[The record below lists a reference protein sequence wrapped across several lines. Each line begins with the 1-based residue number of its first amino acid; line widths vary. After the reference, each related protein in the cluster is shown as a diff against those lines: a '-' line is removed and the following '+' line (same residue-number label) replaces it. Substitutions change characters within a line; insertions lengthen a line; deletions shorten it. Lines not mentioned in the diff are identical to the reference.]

1 MQTSM
6 LSAAGGFTLLAVA
19 GLTIMVGCIL
29 VPGLPEIAAALG
41 VSHAAGWLIT
51 LPSLGVVL
59 GGPLAGKAIDRFG
72 ARNALQYGLFIYGL
86 SGIAGMFCRGLP
98 LVVIDRLILG
108 GATAIVMSSGT
119 ALLAAFYHG
128 QARLT
133 MIARQGMAIEFG
145 GVIFLF
151 ISGLLAVKDW
161 RWPFVLYL
169 LSWVILVMVRCW
181 VPVAEEH
188 ISAEPSDNTAAA
200 AGTPS
205 LKGVLF
211 AALMSMICFFT
222 AVIVIPKQ
230 FYQAGIGASDTGYFL
245 SMVSLVAVG
254 AAALMPAVVKKIS
267 EPATLWLAFLCYA
280 AAFTLFAL
288 TVSLT
293 GIILAGVLLG
303 SGFGFS
309 VPLVNHMT
317 VSRSNQSNRGRR
329 LASLSMALFSGQFLA
344 SFMAMLPGDS
354 SITFAVTSGF
364 SISGGGSAG
373 GGEKNVGVTRWFS
386 ACDCLVLFPGATHPS
401 ASSI

>member
-1 MQTSM
+1 MKTSTI
-6 LSAAGGFTLLAVA
+6 SAAGGFTLLAVA

-29 VPGLPEIAAALG
+29 VPGLPEIAAAMG

-59 GGPLAGKAIDRFG
+59 AGPLAGKIIDRCG
-72 ARNALQYGLFIYGL
+72 ARTALQSGLFIYGL
-86 SGIAGMFCRGLP
+86 FGIAGMFCHGLP

-108 GATAIVMSSGT
+108 GATAVVMSSGT

-128 QARLT
+128 QTRLT

-151 ISGLLAVKDW
+151 ISGLLAVQDW
-161 RWPFVLYL
+161 RWPFILYL
-169 LSWVILVMVRCW
+169 LSWIMLVMVRYL
-181 VPVAEEH
+181 VPVPVEQV
-188 ISAEPSDNTAAA
+188 SAESPEETTH
-200 AGTPS
+200 GTRAPS
-205 LKGVLF
+205 LRGVLF

-222 AVIVIPKQ
+222 AVIMIPKQ
-230 FYQAGIGASDTGYFL
+230 FYQAGISASDTGYFL

-254 AAALMPAVVKKIS
+254 AAALMPAVVKKIT

-280 AAFTLFAL
+280 AAFALFAL
-288 TVSLT
+288 TVSLS
-293 GIILAGVLLG
+293 GVILAGVLLG
-303 SGFGFS
+303 GGFGLS

-364 SISGGGSAG
+364 SI
-373 GGEKNVGVTRWFS
+373 
-386 ACDCLVLFPGATHPS
+386 LVMVVLILMRKTLA
-401 ASSI
+401 

>member
-1 MQTSM
+1 MWSFMQTSL

-29 VPGLPEIAAALG
+29 VPGLPEIATALG
-41 VSHAAGWLIT
+41 IPHAAGWLIT

-59 GGPLAGKAIDRFG
+59 GGPLAGNIIDRFG
-72 ARNALQYGLFIYGL
+72 ARTALQNGLFVYGL
-86 SGIAGMFCRGLP
+86 SGIAGMFCHGLP
-98 LVVIDRLILG
+98 AVIIDRLILG
-108 GATAIVMSSGT
+108 AATAVVMSSGT

-128 QARLT
+128 QARLI

-151 ISGLLAVKDW
+151 ISGLLAVRDW

-169 LSWVILVMVRCW
+169 LSWVMLVMVKRW
-181 VPVAEEH
+181 VPAPAEPA
-188 ISAEPSDNTAAA
+188 SAELSEKSASTAGA
-200 AGTPS
+200 PS

-245 SMVSLVAVG
+245 SMVSLVAVV

-280 AAFTLFAL
+280 AAFALFAL
-288 TVSLT
+288 VGSLS
-293 GIILAGVLLG
+293 GVIMAGVLLG

-317 VSRSNQSNRGRR
+317 VSRSDQGNRGQR

-354 SITFAVTSGF
+354 SMIFAVTSGF
-364 SISGGGSAG
+364 SI
-373 GGEKNVGVTRWFS
+373 
-386 ACDCLVLFPGATHPS
+386 LVLAVLVLMRKTL
-401 ASSI
+401 A